1 MLSRDCN
8 QLFFNCLS
16 SAKCLVSHFK
26 AGPVATLPPS
36 EAAWSASPLDTS
48 VFKEEEIEEDIV
60 SRVVSGNT
68 VFAQQHAD
76 ALDSSICFE
85 SRKSCL
91 KEVMKCV
98 VAAEHSKD
106 QRLTLQDIHRHK
118 GHTVLGIVQVRWL
131 QASGVIL

>member
-1 MLSRDCN
+1 M
-8 QLFFNCLS
+8 
-16 SAKCLVSHFK
+16 
-26 AGPVATLPPS
+26 
-36 EAAWSASPLDTS
+36 
-48 VFKEEEIEEDIV
+48 FKEEEIEKDIV

-91 KEVMKCV
+91 KEVMNCV

-118 GHTVLGIVQVRWL
+118 GHTVLGIVQVRWH